1 QDPAGVGA
9 AHGTLAERA
18 HPLRHPRLQRGAGR
32 RACVRGDRRS
42 RRDGAL
48 DRHLVHR
55 DAARRRRL
63 AHAVDARRSA
73 RLPGQRRCRRRCGA
87 VGALHGRSRDRDA
100 ARHAPAGRSRA
111 SARAPPRGRQGAR
124 EWRDG
129 PAGVRR
135 RLRAVRAEPGQMD
148 CDAAGSHRA
157 SRGGGPLRCA
167 RHRRFARAHR
177 RARSLADR
185 RALRALG
192 SVHARAREP
201 APADASARLQVGE
214 RRVVGRADARATDA
228 EAGRGAG
235 PRGAARRGSH
245 CVSAAVG
252 RARARGASMN
262 PNPLI
267 GVVLHWLGGLS
278 SASFYVPYKRV
289 QRWSW
294 EIFWLT
300 GGVFSWVIAPWL
312 FALMQTKD
320 LFNVLASTPS
330 SILFWC
336 WFWGAM
342 WGLGGLTFGLV
353 MRYLGLSL
361 GMAVAL
367 ALTTVI
373 GTLGPPIFH
382 GTIGAIAAS
391 SAGQI
396 TLLGVLI
403 TLIGM
408 VVVAQAGRRKESE
421 VAAEQIKQGV
431 AEFNLRKGL
440 AIAVFSG
447 VMSGCFAWGLS
458 AGEPIRAATLQ
469 AGTSALW

>member
-1 QDPAGVGA
+1 
-9 AHGTLAERA
+9 
-18 HPLRHPRLQRGAGR
+18 
-32 RACVRGDRRS
+32 
-42 RRDGAL
+42 
-48 DRHLVHR
+48 
-55 DAARRRRL
+55 
-63 AHAVDARRSA
+63 
-73 RLPGQRRCRRRCGA
+73 
-87 VGALHGRSRDRDA
+87 
-100 ARHAPAGRSRA
+100 
-111 SARAPPRGRQGAR
+111 
-124 EWRDG
+124 
-129 PAGVRR
+129 
-135 RLRAVRAEPGQMD
+135 
-148 CDAAGSHRA
+148 
-157 SRGGGPLRCA
+157 
-167 RHRRFARAHR
+167 
-177 RARSLADR
+177 
-185 RALRALG
+185 
-192 SVHARAREP
+192 
-201 APADASARLQVGE
+201 
-214 RRVVGRADARATDA
+214 
-228 EAGRGAG
+228 
-235 PRGAARRGSH
+235 
-245 CVSAAVG
+245 
-252 RARARGASMN
+252 MN

-447 VMSGCFAWGLS
+447 
-458 AGEPIRAATLQ
+458 
-469 AGTSALW
+469 